1 MRKAVL
7 CVGVAQRGTGAA
19 SSATSIA
26 GVVSATR
33 RIRSVVASDNS
44 SVGTLLAGAVG
55 PSGCSSSSD
64 SEAAYGALLE
74 DFRSRRSSNNACESK
89 EQCGREEHDEQR
101 RA

>member
-55 PSGCSSSSD
+55 PSGGGRGSYLKATD
-64 SEAAYGALLE
+64 GLFA
-74 DFRSRRSSNNACESK
+74 
-89 EQCGREEHDEQR
+89 EQSQ
-101 RA
+101 